1 MNSRVILFLIF
12 VLIFSSESVKG
23 QFINLQIRVEPELS
37 AQVEQNLDFGSI
49 ISNSGEKNIS
59 LGDLNMG
66 VFNVRMLTAQ
76 NVFVELL
83 FPDNLI
89 SITPG
94 NSAQIPINLE
104 MAYSDNGINDSR
116 YAVPIPAQGKLL
128 VPPAENTIQQRSA
141 SDVWRE
147 IYLYVYGSIIVGN
160 VPNGEYVGD
169 VTIILNYD

>member
-1 MNSRVILFLIF
+1 MVA
-12 VLIFSSESVKG
+12 VLSFTSASIKA

-37 AQVEQNLDFGSI
+37 AQVEQNLDFGAI
-49 ISNSGEKNIS
+49 ISNSGQKNIS

-66 VFNVRMLTAQ
+66 VFNVRMLDAQ
-76 NVFVELL
+76 NVFVELV

-94 NSAQIPINLE
+94 NSAQIPMNLE
-104 MAYSDNGINDSR
+104 MAYNDNGINDSR

-128 VPPAENTIQQRSA
+128 VPPAENTLQQRSA

-147 IYLYVYGSIIVGN
+147 IYLYVYGSIIVGD
-160 VPNGEYVGD
+160 VPNGDYIGD
-169 VTIILNYD
+169 ITIVLNYD